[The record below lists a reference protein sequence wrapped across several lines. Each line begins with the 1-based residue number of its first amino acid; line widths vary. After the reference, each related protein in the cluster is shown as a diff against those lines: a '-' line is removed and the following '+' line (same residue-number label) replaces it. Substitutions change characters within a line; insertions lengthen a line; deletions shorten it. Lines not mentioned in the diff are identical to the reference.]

1 MSSTTSTAAGSWPRA
16 CRSNATRLGANLQIE
31 TRHERRRSG
40 PAHER
45 QRHPHLI
52 LFVVASALAV
62 LAGAFVADAAGLE
75 QVSHVTSRFDAR
87 WLAVCLGA
95 ELIGYVG
102 YVLALRNVAR
112 VDGGPQLSFALTART
127 VVSGFGVYAAAHA
140 AGGFAVDYMAL
151 RRVGLKREQAIARV
165 AGLGVLEYAVLAPV
179 ALVCALLLLAGS
191 DDHVQDSMTLPW
203 LAVIPGFGAAL
214 WVSSP
219 KRSERLL
226 DPIKGGRIRGSIAH
240 AVSGLVTLRALCR
253 RPVQH
258 LPGLLGVAFYWFGDI
273 ACLWA
278 ALRAF
283 SVHVS
288 WPALVVA
295 YATGYVASR
304 RSLPAGGAGIVEV
317 LMTFALVWVG
327 LPLAPALAG
336 VLVYRLFN
344 FWLPIVPALALLP
357 SFRQLHHAFE
367 QAEAVER
374 A

>member
-1 MSSTTSTAAGSWPRA
+1 
-16 CRSNATRLGANLQIE
+16 
-31 TRHERRRSG
+31 
-40 PAHER
+40 
-45 QRHPHLI
+45 
-52 LFVVASALAV
+52 VASALAV
-62 LAGAFVADAAGLE
+62 LAAAFVADAAGLGE
-75 QVSHVTSRFDAR
+75 VQRVTSRLDTR
-87 WLAVCLGA
+87 WLVICLGG
-95 ELIGYVG
+95 ELIGYIG
-102 YVLALRNVAR
+102 YVLALRNIAR
-112 VDGGPQLSFALTART
+112 VDGGPKLSFALTART

-140 AGGFAVDYMAL
+140 AGGFAVDYWAL
-151 RRVGLKREQAIARV
+151 RRAGLKREQAIARV

-179 ALVCALLLLAGS
+179 ALVCAMVLLFGTG
-191 DDHVQDSMTLPW
+191 DHVEMSMTLPW
-203 LAVIPGFGAAL
+203 LAVIPGFAAAL
-214 WVSSP
+214 WLSSP
-219 KRSERLL
+219 KRRSWA
-226 DPIKGGRIRGSIAH
+226 DPMQGGRIRGGIAH
-240 AVSGLVTLRALCR
+240 AVSGVVTLRALCR
-253 RPVQH
+253 RPLHH

-278 ALRAF
+278 ALRTF

-357 SFRQLHHAFE
+357 SVKRLRRAYE
-367 QAEAVER
+367 QAEAAESL
-374 A
+374 

>member
-1 MSSTTSTAAGSWPRA
+1 MAA
-16 CRSNATRLGANLQIE
+16 
-31 TRHERRRSG
+31 
-40 PAHER
+40 
-45 QRHPHLI
+45 
-52 LFVVASALAV
+52 ALAV
-62 LAGAFVADAAGLE
+62 LAAAFVAEAAGLR
-75 QVSHVTSRFDAR
+75 QVGRATSHFDAA
-87 WLAVCLGA
+87 WLLVCLGA
-95 ELIGYVG
+95 ELIGYIG
-102 YVLALRNVAR
+102 YVLALRNIAR
-112 VDGGPQLSFALTART
+112 VDGGPKLSFALTART
-127 VVSGFGVYAAAHA
+127 VVSGFGVYPAAHA
-140 AGGFAVDYMAL
+140 AGGFAIDFMAL
-151 RRVGLKREQAIARV
+151 RKAGLKREQAIARV

-179 ALVCALLLLAGS
+179 ALVCALVLLVDPDSGVDS
-191 DDHVQDSMTLPW
+191 SMTLPW
-203 LAVIPGFGAAL
+203 LAVIPGFALAL

-219 KRSERLL
+219 KRRSRLT
-226 DPIKGGRIRGSIAH
+226 DPIQGGRIRGSIAH
-240 AVSGLVTLRALCR
+240 GVAGLVTLRTLCR
-253 RPVQH
+253 RPLQH

-273 ACLWA
+273 VCLWA

-283 SVHVS
+283 EVHVS

-357 SFRQLHHAFE
+357 SVKRLRLAYE
-367 QAEAVER
+367 QAEAAES

>member
-1 MSSTTSTAAGSWPRA
+1 
-16 CRSNATRLGANLQIE
+16 
-31 TRHERRRSG
+31 
-40 PAHER
+40 
-45 QRHPHLI
+45 
-52 LFVVASALAV
+52 V
-62 LAGAFVADAAGLE
+62 LAAAIVADAAGLGDV
-75 QVSHVTSRFDAR
+75 QRVTAR
-87 WLAVCLGA
+87 LDGWWLVICLGG

-112 VDGGPQLSFALTART
+112 VDGGPKLSFALTART

-140 AGGFAVDYMAL
+140 AGGFAVDYWAL
-151 RRVGLKREQAIARV
+151 RRAGLKREQAIARV

-179 ALVCALLLLAGS
+179 ALVCALVLLFGAG
-191 DDHVQDSMTLPW
+191 DHVEMSMTLPW
-203 LAVIPGFGAAL
+203 LAVIPGFAAAL

-219 KRSERLL
+219 KRSSRLA
-226 DPIKGGRIRGSIAH
+226 DSEQGGRIRGSIAH
-240 AVSGLVTLRALCR
+240 AVAGIVTFRALCR
-253 RPVQH
+253 RPIHH

-278 ALRAF
+278 ALRTF

-344 FWLPIVPALALLP
+344 FWLPIVPAFALLP
-357 SFRQLHHAFE
+357 SVKRLHRAFE
-367 QAEAVER
+367 QAEA
-374 A
+374 ADPL

>member
-1 MSSTTSTAAGSWPRA
+1 
-16 CRSNATRLGANLQIE
+16 
-31 TRHERRRSG
+31 
-40 PAHER
+40 
-45 QRHPHLI
+45 
-52 LFVVASALAV
+52 V
-62 LAGAFVADAAGLE
+62 FVAEAAGLR
-75 QVSHVTSRFDAR
+75 QVGRVTSRFDAR
-87 WLAVCLGA
+87 WLVICLGA

-102 YVLALRNVAR
+102 YVLALRNIAR
-112 VDGGPQLSFALTART
+112 VDGGPRLSFALTART

-151 RRVGLKREQAIARV
+151 RRAGLRRDQAIARV

-179 ALVCALLLLAGS
+179 ALVCAMLLLADSGE
-191 DDHVQDSMTLPW
+191 HVEKSMTLPW

-214 WVSSP
+214 WASSP
-219 KRSERLL
+219 KRRERLTGS
-226 DPIKGGRIRGSIAH
+226 KGGRIRGSMAH
-240 AVSGLVTLRALCR
+240 AVSGLVTLRALCG

-278 ALRAF
+278 ALRTF

-357 SFRQLHHAFE
+357 SVKRLRLAHE
-367 QAEAVER
+367 QAETAELG
-374 A
+374 

>member
-1 MSSTTSTAAGSWPRA
+1 
-16 CRSNATRLGANLQIE
+16 
-31 TRHERRRSG
+31 
-40 PAHER
+40 
-45 QRHPHLI
+45 
-52 LFVVASALAV
+52 V
-62 LAGAFVADAAGLE
+62 LAGVFVARAAGIRHV
-75 QVSHVTSRFDAR
+75 QQVTSQFDAR
-87 WLAVCLGA
+87 WLVVCLGA
-95 ELIGYVG
+95 ELIGYLG
-102 YVLALRNVAR
+102 YVLALRNIAR
-112 VDGGPQLSFALTART
+112 VDGGPQLSFGLTART

-140 AGGFAVDYMAL
+140 AGGFSIDYMAL
-151 RRVGLKREQAIARV
+151 RKAGLKREQAIARV

-179 ALVCALLLLAGS
+179 ALVCALLLLTGGG
-191 DDHVQDSMTLPW
+191 DHVEKSMTLPW

-214 WVSSP
+214 WASSP
-219 KRSERLL
+219 KRSERLT

-240 AVSGLVTLRALCR
+240 AVAGLVTLRTLCR

-278 ALRAF
+278 ALRAV

-304 RSLPAGGAGIVEV
+304 RSLPMGGAGIVEV

-327 LPLAPALAG
+327 LPLAPALVG

-357 SFRQLHHAFE
+357 SVKRLRLAHE
-367 QAEAVER
+367 RAEA
-374 A
+374 ADLS

>member
-1 MSSTTSTAAGSWPRA
+1 M
-16 CRSNATRLGANLQIE
+16 
-31 TRHERRRSG
+31 
-40 PAHER
+40 
-45 QRHPHLI
+45 

-62 LAGAFVADAAGLE
+62 LAAAFVAQAAGLQ
-75 QVSHVTSRFDAR
+75 QVSRVTSRFEAG
-87 WLAVCLGA
+87 WLVICLGA
-95 ELIGYVG
+95 ELIGYTG
-102 YVLALRNVAR
+102 YVLALRNIAR
-112 VDGGPQLSFALTART
+112 VDGGPRLSFALTART

-140 AGGFAVDYMAL
+140 AGGFAIDYMAL
-151 RRVGLKREQAIARV
+151 RKAGLKREQAIARV

-179 ALVCALLLLAGS
+179 ALVCALLLFVGS
-191 DDHVQDSMTLPW
+191 GDHVQDSMTLPW

-214 WVSSP
+214 WASSP
-219 KRSERLL
+219 KRRERLT
-226 DPIKGGRIRGSIAH
+226 DPIRAGRVRGSVAH
-240 AVSGLVTLRALCR
+240 AVAGLVTLRALCR
-253 RPVQH
+253 RPAQH

-278 ALRAF
+278 ALRVFA
-283 SVHVS
+283 VHVS

-357 SFRQLHHAFE
+357 SVKNLRLAYE
-367 QAEAVER
+367 QVEAADR

>member
-1 MSSTTSTAAGSWPRA
+1 VA
-16 CRSNATRLGANLQIE
+16 
-31 TRHERRRSG
+31 
-40 PAHER
+40 
-45 QRHPHLI
+45 
-52 LFVVASALAV
+52 ASALAV
-62 LAGAFVADAAGLE
+62 LAGAIVADLAGLD
-75 QVSHVTSRFDAR
+75 QVRDVTSRLDAR
-87 WLAVCLGA
+87 WLVICLGA
-95 ELIGYVG
+95 ELLGYVG
-102 YVLALRNVAR
+102 YVLALRNIAR
-112 VDGGPQLSFALTART
+112 VDGGPRLSFALTART

-140 AGGFAVDYMAL
+140 AGGFALDYWAL
-151 RRVGLKREQAIARV
+151 RRAGLERDKAIARV

-179 ALVCALLLLAGS
+179 ALVCALILFAGGE
-191 DDHVQDSMTLPW
+191 HVQDSMTLPW
-203 LAVIPGFGAAL
+203 LAVIPGFGVAVWA
-214 WVSSP
+214 SSP
-219 KRSERLL
+219 KRRWSETGLS
-226 DPIKGGRIRGSIAH
+226 GGRVRKSIQH
-240 AVSGLVTLRALCR
+240 ALAGLGTMRALFR

-278 ALRAF
+278 ALRTF

-317 LMTFALVWVG
+317 LMTFALVWIG

-357 SFRQLHHAFE
+357 SATRLGHVHE
-367 QAEAVER
+367 RVES

>member
-1 MSSTTSTAAGSWPRA
+1 
-16 CRSNATRLGANLQIE
+16 
-31 TRHERRRSG
+31 
-40 PAHER
+40 
-45 QRHPHLI
+45 
-52 LFVVASALAV
+52 V
-62 LAGAFVADAAGLE
+62 LAAALVADAAGLD
-75 QVSHVTSRFDAR
+75 QVERVTSRLDAP
-87 WLAVCLGA
+87 WLLICLGA
-95 ELIGYVG
+95 ELIGYIG

-112 VDGGPQLSFALTART
+112 VDGGPRLSFALTART

-140 AGGFAVDYMAL
+140 AGGFAVDYWAL
-151 RRVGLKREQAIARV
+151 RRAGLKREQAIARV
-165 AGLGVLEYAVLAPV
+165 AGLGVLEYAVLAPA

-191 DDHVQDSMTLPW
+191 GGHVEMSMTLPW
-203 LAVIPGFGAAL
+203 LAVIPGFAVAL
-214 WVSSP
+214 WASSP
-219 KRSERLL
+219 KRRSRLA
-226 DPIKGGRIRGSIAH
+226 DPMRGGRVHGGIAH
-240 AVSGLVTLRALCR
+240 AVAGLVTLRALCR
-253 RPVQH
+253 RPIQH

-278 ALRAF
+278 ALRTF

-288 WPALVVA
+288 LPALVVA

-357 SFRQLHHAFE
+357 SVTRLRLAFE
-367 QAEAVER
+367 QAER
-374 A
+374 AESASG

>member
-1 MSSTTSTAAGSWPRA
+1 MLAA
-16 CRSNATRLGANLQIE
+16 
-31 TRHERRRSG
+31 
-40 PAHER
+40 
-45 QRHPHLI
+45 
-52 LFVVASALAV
+52 
-62 LAGAFVADAAGLE
+62 AFVAQAAGLRE
-75 QVSHVTSRFDAR
+75 VERVTSRLDAR
-87 WLAVCLGA
+87 WLVICLGA

-102 YVLALRNVAR
+102 YVLALRNIAR
-112 VDGGPQLSFALTART
+112 VDGGPRLSFALTART

-151 RRVGLKREQAIARV
+151 RKAGLKRDQAIARV

-179 ALVCALLLLAGS
+179 ALVCALMLLANPAE
-191 DDHVQDSMTLPW
+191 HVEKSMTLPW

-214 WVSSP
+214 WASSP
-219 KRSERLL
+219 KRRERLT

-240 AVSGLVTLRALCR
+240 AVSGLVTLRALCC

-258 LPGLLGVAFYWFGDI
+258 LPGLFGVAFYWFGDI

-278 ALRAF
+278 ALRTF

-288 WPALVVA
+288 WPALIVA

-357 SFRQLHHAFE
+357 SVKRLRLTYE
-367 QAEAVER
+367 QAEATES

>member
-1 MSSTTSTAAGSWPRA
+1 
-16 CRSNATRLGANLQIE
+16 L
-31 TRHERRRSG
+31 
-40 PAHER
+40 
-45 QRHPHLI
+45 
-52 LFVVASALAV
+52 
-62 LAGAFVADAAGLE
+62 DAA
-75 QVSHVTSRFDAR
+75 
-87 WLAVCLGA
+87 WLLVCLGA
-95 ELIGYVG
+95 ELIGYIG
-102 YVLALRNVAR
+102 YVLALRNIAR
-112 VDGGPQLSFALTART
+112 VDGGPKLSFALTART
-127 VVSGFGVYAAAHA
+127 VVSGFGVYPAAHA
-140 AGGFAVDYMAL
+140 AGGFAIDFMAL
-151 RRVGLKREQAIARV
+151 RKAGLKREQAIARV

-179 ALVCALLLLAGS
+179 ALVCALVLLVDPDSGVDS
-191 DDHVQDSMTLPW
+191 SMTLPW
-203 LAVIPGFGAAL
+203 LAVIPGFALAL

-219 KRSERLL
+219 KRRSRLT
-226 DPIKGGRIRGSIAH
+226 DPIQGGRIRGSIAH
-240 AVSGLVTLRALCR
+240 GVAGLVTLRTLCR
-253 RPVQH
+253 RPLQH

-273 ACLWA
+273 VCLWA

-283 SVHVS
+283 EVHVS

-357 SFRQLHHAFE
+357 SVKRLRLAYE
-367 QAEAVER
+367 QAEAAES

>member
-1 MSSTTSTAAGSWPRA
+1 VAA
-16 CRSNATRLGANLQIE
+16 
-31 TRHERRRSG
+31 
-40 PAHER
+40 
-45 QRHPHLI
+45 
-52 LFVVASALAV
+52 ALAV
-62 LAGAFVADAAGLE
+62 LAAALVADAAGLD
-75 QVSHVTSRFDAR
+75 QVQRVTSRLDAP
-87 WLAVCLGA
+87 WLLICLGA
-95 ELIGYVG
+95 ELVGYVG
-102 YVLALRNVAR
+102 YVLALRNIAR
-112 VDGGPQLSFALTART
+112 VDGGPRLSFALTART

-140 AGGFAVDYMAL
+140 AGGFAVDYWAL
-151 RRVGLKREQAIARV
+151 RRAGLKRDQAIARV
-165 AGLGVLEYAVLAPV
+165 AGLGVLEYAVLAPT
-179 ALVCALLLLAGS
+179 ALVCALVLLAGS
-191 DDHVQDSMTLPW
+191 GDHVQDSMTLPW

-219 KRSERLL
+219 KRRSRLA
-226 DPIKGGRIRGSIAH
+226 DPKRGGRVGGGIAH
-240 AVSGLVTLRALCR
+240 AVAGVVTLRALCR

-258 LPGLLGVAFYWFGDI
+258 LPGLLGVVFYWFGDI

-278 ALRAF
+278 ALRTF

-288 WPALVVA
+288 MPALIVA

-357 SFRQLHHAFE
+357 SGRQLHRAFE
-367 QAEAVER
+367 QAEEIEPA

>member
-1 MSSTTSTAAGSWPRA
+1 MAA
-16 CRSNATRLGANLQIE
+16 
-31 TRHERRRSG
+31 
-40 PAHER
+40 
-45 QRHPHLI
+45 
-52 LFVVASALAV
+52 AL
-62 LAGAFVADAAGLE
+62 VADMAGLE
-75 QVSHVTSRFDAR
+75 QVQRVTSRLDAR
-87 WLAVCLGA
+87 WLVICLGA
-95 ELIGYVG
+95 ELLGYVG
-102 YVLALRNVAR
+102 YVLALRNIAR
-112 VDGGPQLSFALTART
+112 VDGGPRLSFALTART

-140 AGGFAVDYMAL
+140 AGGFAVDYWAL
-151 RRVGLKREQAIARV
+151 RRAGLKRDQAIARV

-179 ALVCALLLLAGS
+179 ALVCALILLADSG
-191 DDHVQDSMTLPW
+191 DHVQESMTLPW
-203 LAVIPGFGAAL
+203 LAVIPGFFVAM

-219 KRSERLL
+219 KRRWYETGFER
-226 DPIKGGRIRGSIAH
+226 GGRLRESLAH
-240 AVSGLVTLRALCR
+240 AISGLVTLRLLLR

-278 ALRAF
+278 ALRTF

-357 SFRQLHHAFE
+357 SVKRLRLAHE
-367 QAEAVER
+367 QAEATES

>member
-1 MSSTTSTAAGSWPRA
+1 V
-16 CRSNATRLGANLQIE
+16 
-31 TRHERRRSG
+31 ER
-40 PAHER
+40 
-45 QRHPHLI
+45 
-52 LFVVASALAV
+52 
-62 LAGAFVADAAGLE
+62 
-75 QVSHVTSRFDAR
+75 VTSRLDAR
-87 WLAVCLGA
+87 WLVMCLGA

-112 VDGGPQLSFALTART
+112 VDGGPRLSFALTART

-151 RRVGLKREQAIARV
+151 RRAGLKRDQAIARV
-165 AGLGVLEYAVLAPV
+165 AGLSVLEYAVLAPV
-179 ALVCALLLLAGS
+179 ALVCALMLLAS
-191 DDHVQDSMTLPW
+191 PEEHVQKSMTLPW

-219 KRSERLL
+219 KRRERLT

-240 AVSGLVTLRALCR
+240 AVSGLVTLRALCC
-253 RPVQH
+253 RPLQH

-278 ALRAF
+278 ALRTF
-283 SVHVS
+283 SVQVS

-304 RSLPAGGAGIVEV
+304 RSLPAGGAGVVEV

-357 SFRQLHHAFE
+357 NVKRLRLAHA
-367 QAEAVER
+367 QAEAAES

>member
-1 MSSTTSTAAGSWPRA
+1 M
-16 CRSNATRLGANLQIE
+16 
-31 TRHERRRSG
+31 
-40 PAHER
+40 
-45 QRHPHLI
+45 
-52 LFVVASALAV
+52 
-62 LAGAFVADAAGLE
+62 FVAEAAGLQE
-75 QVSHVTSRFDAR
+75 VGRVTSRFDAR
-87 WLAVCLGA
+87 WLVICLGA

-102 YVLALRNVAR
+102 YVLALRNIAR

-127 VVSGFGVYAAAHA
+127 VVSGFGVYAAAHG

-151 RRVGLKREQAIARV
+151 RRAGLRRDQAIARV

-179 ALVCALLLLAGS
+179 ALVCALLLLSGS
-191 DDHVQDSMTLPW
+191 GEHVQESMTLPW

-214 WVSSP
+214 WASSP
-219 KRSERLL
+219 KRRDRLT
-226 DPIKGGRIRGSIAH
+226 DPKGGRIRGSIAH
-240 AVSGLVTLRALCR
+240 AVSGLVTLRALCC

-304 RSLPAGGAGIVEV
+304 RSLPAGGAGVVEV

-357 SFRQLHHAFE
+357 SIKRLRIAYE
-367 QAEAVER
+367 QTEAAESG
-374 A
+374 

>member
-1 MSSTTSTAAGSWPRA
+1 MAA
-16 CRSNATRLGANLQIE
+16 
-31 TRHERRRSG
+31 
-40 PAHER
+40 
-45 QRHPHLI
+45 
-52 LFVVASALAV
+52 AL
-62 LAGAFVADAAGLE
+62 VADMAGLA
-75 QVSHVTSRFDAR
+75 QVQHVTSRLDAR
-87 WLAVCLGA
+87 WFVICLGA
-95 ELIGYVG
+95 ELLGYVG
-102 YVLALRNVAR
+102 YVLALRNIAR
-112 VDGGPQLSFALTART
+112 VDGGPKLSFALTART

-140 AGGFAVDYMAL
+140 AGGFAVDYWAL
-151 RRVGLKREQAIARV
+151 RRAGLRREQAIARV

-179 ALVCALLLLAGS
+179 ALVCALILLADS
-191 DDHVQDSMTLPW
+191 ADHVQDSMTLPW
-203 LAVIPGFGAAL
+203 LAVIPGFGVAL

-219 KRSERLL
+219 KRRWSETGFEEG
-226 DPIKGGRIRGSIAH
+226 GGRVRGSIAH
-240 AVSGLVTLRALCR
+240 ALAGLVTLRALCR
-253 RPVQH
+253 RPAQH

-278 ALRAF
+278 ALRTF

-357 SFRQLHHAFE
+357 SITRLRNAHE
-367 QAEAVER
+367 QAESA
-374 A
+374 

>member
-1 MSSTTSTAAGSWPRA
+1 MLAA
-16 CRSNATRLGANLQIE
+16 T
-31 TRHERRRSG
+31 
-40 PAHER
+40 
-45 QRHPHLI
+45 
-52 LFVVASALAV
+52 
-62 LAGAFVADAAGLE
+62 FVAQAAGLE
-75 QVSHVTSRFDAR
+75 QVERVTSRLDAR
-87 WLAVCLGA
+87 WLVICLGA
-95 ELIGYVG
+95 ELIGYIG
-102 YVLALRNVAR
+102 YVLALRNIAR
-112 VDGGPQLSFALTART
+112 VDGGPRLSFALTART

-151 RRVGLKREQAIARV
+151 RRAGLKRDQAIARV

-179 ALVCALLLLAGS
+179 ALVCALLLLADS
-191 DDHVQDSMTLPW
+191 EQHVQKSMTLPW

-214 WVSSP
+214 WASSP
-219 KRSERLL
+219 KRCERLT
-226 DPIKGGRIRGSIAH
+226 DPIKGGRVRGSIAH
-240 AVSGLVTLRALCR
+240 AVSGLVTLRALFR

-278 ALRAF
+278 ALRTF

-357 SFRQLHHAFE
+357 SVKRLRLAYE
-367 QAEAVER
+367 QTKATESA
-374 A
+374 

>member
-1 MSSTTSTAAGSWPRA
+1 
-16 CRSNATRLGANLQIE
+16 
-31 TRHERRRSG
+31 
-40 PAHER
+40 
-45 QRHPHLI
+45 
-52 LFVVASALAV
+52 V
-62 LAGAFVADAAGLE
+62 LAASLVADAAGLE
-75 QVSHVTSRFDAR
+75 QVQRVTSRLDAP
-87 WLAVCLGA
+87 WLVICLGS
-95 ELIGYVG
+95 ELLGYVG

-112 VDGGPQLSFALTART
+112 VDGGPRLSFALTART

-140 AGGFAVDYMAL
+140 AGGFAVDYWAL
-151 RRVGLKREQAIARV
+151 RRAGLRRDQAIARV

-179 ALVCALLLLAGS
+179 ALVCALVLLAGS
-191 DDHVQDSMTLPW
+191 EDHVEKTMTLPW

-219 KRSERLL
+219 KRRER
-226 DPIKGGRIRGSIAH
+226 IEGFEQRGRIRGGIAH
-240 AVSGLVTLRALCR
+240 AVAGLVTLRALCR
-253 RPVQH
+253 RPLQH

-278 ALRAF
+278 ALRTF

-357 SFRQLHHAFE
+357 SVTRLRQAH
-367 QAEAVER
+367 EAER
-374 A
+374 AETAH

>member
-1 MSSTTSTAAGSWPRA
+1 LAGAGAGTARA
-16 CRSNATRLGANLQIE
+16 
-31 TRHERRRSG
+31 
-40 PAHER
+40 
-45 QRHPHLI
+45 RHPHLV
-52 LFVVASALAV
+52 LFVLASALAV
-62 LAGAFVADAAGLE
+62 LAAAFVAQAAGLE
-75 QVSHVTSRFDAR
+75 QIQRVTSRLDAR
-87 WLAVCLGA
+87 WLVICLGG
-95 ELIGYVG
+95 ELIGYIG
-102 YVLALRNVAR
+102 YVLALRNIAR
-112 VDGGPQLSFALTART
+112 VDGGPRLSFALTART

-140 AGGFAVDYMAL
+140 AGGFAVDYLAL
-151 RRVGLKREQAIARV
+151 RRAGLKREQAIARV

-179 ALVCALLLLAGS
+179 ALVCALVLLADSG
-191 DDHVQDSMTLPW
+191 DHVQDSMTLPW

-219 KRSERLL
+219 KRHARLT
-226 DPIKGGRIRGSIAH
+226 DPSGGGRIRGSIAH
-240 AVSGLVTLRALCR
+240 AVAGVVTLRALCR
-253 RPVQH
+253 RPLHH
-258 LPGLLGVAFYWFGDI
+258 LPGLLGVGFYWFGDI

-278 ALRAF
+278 ALRTF

-357 SFRQLHHAFE
+357 SVRRLRVAHE
-367 QAEAVER
+367 QAEAAELS
-374 A
+374 

>member
-1 MSSTTSTAAGSWPRA
+1 
-16 CRSNATRLGANLQIE
+16 
-31 TRHERRRSG
+31 
-40 PAHER
+40 
-45 QRHPHLI
+45 
-52 LFVVASALAV
+52 V
-62 LAGAFVADAAGLE
+62 LAAALVADAAGLE
-75 QVSHVTSRFDAR
+75 QVERVTSRLDAR
-87 WLAVCLGA
+87 WLVICLGG
-95 ELIGYVG
+95 ELIGYIG

-112 VDGGPQLSFALTART
+112 VDGGPRLSFALTART

-140 AGGFAVDYMAL
+140 AGGFTVDYWAL
-151 RRVGLKREQAIARV
+151 RRAGLKREQAIARV

-179 ALVCALLLLAGS
+179 ALVCALVLLAGS
-191 DDHVQDSMTLPW
+191 GNHVGKSMTIPW
-203 LAVIPGFGAAL
+203 LAVIPGFAVAM

-219 KRSERLL
+219 RRRSRLAG
-226 DPIKGGRIRGSIAH
+226 PGRGGRARGGLVH
-240 AVSGLVTLRALCR
+240 AVAGLVTLRALCR

-278 ALRAF
+278 ALRTF

-288 WPALVVA
+288 TPALIVA

-336 VLVYRLFN
+336 VLLYRLFN
-344 FWLPIVPALALLP
+344 FWLPIVPALAFLP
-357 SFRQLHHAFE
+357 SVKQLRLAFE
-367 QAEAVER
+367 QVEAAEQR
-374 A
+374 